1 MREDFIEELIKDV
14 YGPRKGPNEIIED
27 IPISEYLTGVLVPE
41 KENRTSNRDPDE
53 ESITEN
59 NTGSPD
65 EGTSNDDIG
74 SLIPSELDPSQ
85 RIRSFGIS
93 FVVESTNPKLDL
105 CITWARYFQVVD
117 EDNDDEGTDLKY
129 ERKPYYKIFKDI
141 DVTKSQKLS
150 VEDNTSEKNL
160 ELYIKP
166 RVLKD
171 NQFNIMISLVNV
183 LKDTEDYLDCSDT
196 IFQPSLRINH
206 TGDLPN
212 LHQESFEDDSLEFIY
227 RDRKIKARGHM
238 CAAIWREIDY
248 MDQFEVE
255 SLWPDGLHFMSIDD
269 DIKNFVCPKLRT
281 EFVPMHPMPL
291 PSFDMWDNDL
301 IDENLYNKYNEE
313 LLKAK
318 NLSEMWDIE
327 DIDRELSPIVKEY
340 SDWIESQENSLVEGY
355 EEISSK
361 IVKNQKKARDR
372 IKEGIEILKRDEK
385 ARLAFC
391 FANKTILIQ
400 HNWKKKDREFKWRGF
415 QIAFFLMNIESIINP
430 SSEYRDVLDLLWI
443 STGGGKTESYLA
455 IMAFTIAYRRLTNE
469 NYGGTSIISRY
480 TLRLLTI
487 QQFSRTLSLITA
499 AEYLRVFKSNGKIG
513 WRPQKC
519 NMDSDWIY
527 GTLRFSL
534 GMWVGS
540 SVTPNQL
547 LYKKIDDGY
556 TAISILKTSS
566 PKKSSSNPAQIVQ
579 CPICGNVL
587 SIQENGIP
595 KEKSIFIVVEVK
607 NGTIDDFCNILDGL
621 EFIESSEYSNENH
634 EMGFYTVELKFNID
648 IEYDHLEKLD
658 NLFDDNCKLA
668 SLNIYNIGYFGVNET
683 EGTIYTKYTD
693 FEIFCTDPNC
703 KLNSNVFWK
712 EGHPI
717 EGTLK
722 LDNYYDR
729 VIKTPF
735 KHSTRIPIPA
745 YTVDDQIYS
754 KCPTVI
760 IGTADKIARIAYEN
774 RISTIFG
781 NVSLY
786 NEYYGYL
793 KDEDSFPK
801 NIMTSYTHDNVSVD
815 NFLPPDLIIQ
825 DELHLI
831 DGPLGSLFGIYE
843 ATLNAII
850 KVNGGN
856 PKYIASSATIKNAKN
871 QSKLLFAKNLYQFP
885 PYGLNVED
893 NFFVKERPLKE
904 AWDENNRGRVYMGI
918 YSPGRGPMTPLVH
931 IWARMLNTSNNH
943 IGEDFIKYY
952 WTIVGYYN
960 AIRELGGGIALFRED
975 IGERFKN
982 LSGKDHVS
990 NKFIQ
995 LSGRMAST
1003 EVPLELNKIEN
1014 DGYIENYENPKYNA
1028 IFTTSMFGTGVDIS
1042 HLSLMVLN
1050 GQPKTTGSYIQA
1062 SGRIGR
1068 EHGGLVVT
1076 FLKAGRPR
1084 DLSHYEMFS
1093 TYHYKFQTSVEP
1105 VSVSPF
1111 SKGALDKAIG
1121 ATIVAFLRNSVNM
1134 KFNWDLEP
1142 IPTLNESSTEDY
1154 NILRNK
1160 LNERLDFIFSDE
1172 NNIENILGRFD
1183 EAFEKW
1189 LHDSKE
1195 EIDYFY
1201 SDKSKN
1207 RKNVVLG
1214 SAFHEH
1220 NKQKFKAIYKKV
1232 PNSLREV
1239 EETTMF
1245 WV

>member
-1 MREDFIEELIKDV
+1 MREDFIKELIKDV
-14 YGPRKGPNEIIED
+14 YGPRKGVYEIIND
-27 IPISEYLTGVLVPE
+27 IPISEYLTGVLVPQ
-41 KENRTSNRDPDE
+41 KENMIINRDPDE
-53 ESITEN
+53 ESVTEN
-59 NTGSPD
+59 STGSPD
-65 EGTSNDDIG
+65 EGSSNDDIG

-93 FVVESTNPKLDL
+93 FVVESSNPKLDL
-105 CITWARYFQVVD
+105 CLTWARYFQVDDENSDD
-117 EDNDDEGTDLKY
+117 EDNGLIY

-141 DVTKSQKLS
+141 DVTKSQIFSIKD
-150 VEDNTSEKNL
+150 ENGQKNL
-160 ELYIKP
+160 ELYIKS
-166 RVLKD
+166 RLLD
-171 NQFNIMISLVNV
+171 ENQFNIMISLVNV
-183 LKDTEDYLDCSDT
+183 LKDTQDYFDCSDT
-196 IFQPSLRINH
+196 IFQPSLRINY

-212 LHQESFEDDSLEFIY
+212 LHQESFEEDPLEFIY
-227 RDRKIKARGHM
+227 RNRKIKARGHM
-238 CAAIWREIDY
+238 CAAIWEEIDY
-248 MDQFEVE
+248 MDQFEIE
-255 SLWPDGLHFMSIDD
+255 TIWPDGLNFMGVDD
-269 DIKNFVCPKLRT
+269 DIKDFVYPKLRT

-291 PSFDMWDNDL
+291 PSFDIWDNDL
-301 IDENLYNKYNEE
+301 IDENLRIKYDEE
-313 LLKAK
+313 LLKAE

-327 DIDRELSPIVKEY
+327 DINRELLPIVREY
-340 SDWIESQENSLVEGY
+340 SKWIESQEDSLVEGY
-355 EEISSK
+355 EEISLK
-361 IVKNQKKARDR
+361 IVDNQKKALERME
-372 IKEGIEILKRDEK
+372 KGIDILKSNEE

-391 FANKTILIQ
+391 FANKTILTQ

-415 QIAFFLMNIESIINP
+415 QIAFFLMNIESIIDPN
-430 SSEYRDVLDLLWI
+430 SEYRNVLDLLWI

-499 AEYLRVFKSNGKIG
+499 AEYLRVLESNGKIG

-547 LYKKIDDGY
+547 LYDKIDDGY

-566 PKKSSSNPAQIVQ
+566 PKGSNSNPAQVVQ
-579 CPICGNVL
+579 CPVCGNWL
-587 SIQENGIP
+587 SIQESGIP
-595 KEKSIFIVVEVK
+595 KDNSIFIIVEVK
-607 NGTIDDFCNILDGL
+607 NGTIDDFCNDVNGFD
-621 EFIESSEYSNENH
+621 FIENYEYSNENH
-634 EMGFYTVELKFNID
+634 EVGFYTVELKFNRD
-648 IEYDHLEKLD
+648 IEYEDLEKLESLFND
-658 NLFDDNCKLA
+658 NYILA
-668 SLNIYNIGYFGVNET
+668 SLNIYNIGYFGVNEV
-683 EGTIYTKYTD
+683 EGTRYTRFTD
-693 FEIFCTDPNC
+693 FEIFCTNPKC
-703 KLNSNVFWK
+703 ELNSNVSWK

-717 EGTLK
+717 EGTTK
-722 LDNYYDR
+722 LDIYYDR
-729 VIKTPF
+729 VVKTPF

-745 YTVDDQIYS
+745 YTVDDQLYS

-774 RISTIFG
+774 RISTLFG

-786 NEYYGYL
+786 NEYYGFL
-793 KDEDSFPK
+793 RDKDSFP
-801 NIMTSYTHDNVSVD
+801 NNTMNSYAHDNISVEK
-815 NFLPPDLIIQ
+815 FLPPDLIIQ

-850 KVNGGN
+850 QENGGN

-871 QSKLLFAKNLYQFP
+871 QSKLLFAKKLYQFP

-893 NFFVKERPLKE
+893 NFFVKERSLKE
-904 AWDENNRGRVYMGI
+904 AWDENNRGRVYMGV
-918 YSPGRGPMTPLVH
+918 YSPGRGPMTPLIH
-931 IWARMLNTSNNH
+931 IWASMLNTSNIH
-943 IGEDFIKYY
+943 KSEDFIKYY

-960 AIRELGGGIALFRED
+960 AMRELGGGIALFRED
-975 IGERFKN
+975 IGERFES
-982 LSGKDHVS
+982 LSGKEHVS
-990 NKFIQ
+990 DQYIE

-1003 EVPLELNKIEN
+1003 KVPLELNKIEN
-1014 DGYIENYENPKYNA
+1014 DGDVENNENPKYNA
-1028 IFTTSMFGTGVDIS
+1028 IFTTSMFGTGVDIP

-1142 IPTLNESSTEDY
+1142 IPTLDESSLEDY
-1154 NILRNK
+1154 NVLRNK
-1160 LNERLDFIFSDE
+1160 LNDRLNFIFKDK
-1172 NNIENILGRFD
+1172 NNIEDILEKFD
-1183 EAFEKW
+1183 DAFEKW
-1189 LHDSKE
+1189 KHDSFE
-1195 EIDYFY
+1195 DIEYFY
-1201 SDKSKN
+1201 SDNSNN

-1220 NKQKFKAIYKKV
+1220 NKNRFKAIFKKV